1 MSKFDLS
8 LLSDT
13 TQKKLSKLGITEPFH
28 FILHLPLRYD
38 DETTLIPIEQTR
50 SGERALIEGTIIHQ
64 EVKFHG
70 RKQLILHVQD
80 NTGTLTARYLH
91 FYANQTQLWKV
102 GTRVRLFGEV
112 RQSFFATEMI
122 HPRCKVITDNIPL
135 SSTLTPYYSS
145 VAGLT
150 QIQLRKWIN
159 LALTHCDLTDTLPN
173 PILEKYGLMAFDQSV
188 KLLHH
193 PPPNT
198 TLVELTNHT
207 HPAWNRLKFDEL
219 LAQQL
224 SMRTAHL
231 SRQQHTAP
239 ILASTSQYAAKLLSQ
254 LPFTL
259 TQAQERV
266 LHEIRQE
273 LRQAYPMQRL
283 LQGDVGSGKTIV
295 AALSALEA
303 IEAGYQV
310 ALMAPTEIL
319 AEQHY
324 RKLSEWLSP
333 LGISIAWL
341 TGSLKKK
348 EKIVAIEDIA
358 SGLAQLAVGTHALF
372 QEDIQFAKLGLSI
385 IDEQHRFGV
394 HQRLALRDKGESPHQ
409 LMMSATPIPRT
420 LAMSYYA
427 DLDVSVIDELPPG
440 RTPITTKLVADSR
453 RHEDIAF
460 VRAQCEAGKQV
471 YWVCPLIEESEVL
484 QLQTALETHELLKTT
499 LPHLNIGLVHGKMKP
514 VEKAEVMV
522 SFKENRIHLLV
533 ATTVIE
539 VGVDVPNATLM
550 VIEHAERMGL
560 SQLHQLRGRVG
571 RGAEK
576 SACLLLYSQP
586 LSDQGKERLKII
598 FEETDGFNIAQADLK
613 LRGPGEL
620 LGVRQSGIPMLRFAD
635 LEEDIG
641 LLEAAR
647 ELAPYLLT
655 HMPDV
660 AQAHMQR
667 WLGSKAQLLRV

>member
-1 MSKFDLS
+1 MPKFDLAA
-8 LLSDT
+8 LSDAA
-13 TQKKLSKLGITEPFH
+13 KKNLFKLGITQAFD
-28 FILHLPLRYD
+28 FILHLPIRYD
-38 DETTLIPIEQTR
+38 DETKLIPIANTR
-50 SGERALIEGTIIHQ
+50 SGEMVVVEGVITHQ

-70 RKQLILHVQD
+70 RRQLILHVQD
-80 NTGTLTARYLH
+80 DSGTLTARYLN
-91 FYANQTQLWKV
+91 FYGSQIQLWKV
-102 GTRVRLFGEV
+102 GTRVRLFGEI
-112 RQSFFATEMI
+112 RQSFFACEMI
-122 HPRCKVITDNIPL
+122 HPRCKVITEDTPL

-150 QIQLRKWIN
+150 QPQLRKWIG
-159 LALTHCDLTDTLPN
+159 LALFDCDLADTLSES
-173 PILEKYGLMAFDQSV
+173 IREKYDLLTFAQSV

-193 PPPNT
+193 PEPHVT
-198 TLVELTNHT
+198 IDDLITHT
-207 HPAWNRLKFDEL
+207 HPAWIRLKFDEL

-239 ILASTSQYAAKLLSQ
+239 ILASTGHYTSQLLAT

-259 TQAQERV
+259 TNAQERV
-266 LHEIRQE
+266 LAEIRQE
-273 LRQAYPMQRL
+273 LKQAYPMQRL

-295 AALSALEA
+295 AALSALDA

-324 RKLSEWLSP
+324 RKLSDWLTP
-333 LGISIAWL
+333 LGIEIAWL

-348 EKIVAIEDIA
+348 EKTAAIESIA
-358 SGLAQLAVGTHALF
+358 QGKAQLAIGTHALF
-372 QEDIQFAKLGLSI
+372 QEEVQFAKLGLSI

-394 HQRLALRDKGESPHQ
+394 HQRLALRDKGISPHQ

-440 RTPITTKLVADSR
+440 RTPITTKLIADSR
-453 RHEDIAF
+453 RHEVIQF
-460 VRAQCEAGKQV
+460 VTTQCEQGRQV

-484 QLQTALETHELLKTT
+484 QLQTAIETHDLLKAT

-514 VEKAEVMV
+514 AEKAEVMAA
-522 SFKENRIHLLV
+522 FKANQIHLLV

-576 SACLLLYSQP
+576 SACILLYTQP
-586 LSDQGKERLKII
+586 LSEQGKLRLKTI

-635 LEEDIG
+635 LEEDIA

-647 ELAPYLLT
+647 DLAPYLLT
-655 HMPDV
+655 HMPEV

-667 WLGSKAQLLRV
+667 WLGNRAELLKA